1 MKRSKAWKFGSTLLI
16 FFLLAAFSAGCWGR
30 QELEN
35 QSLVTVLGV
44 DNGAGKRLRLTAR
57 IAIPRAAAGGPGG
70 SGSTGPLGGLPI
82 TAEGEDMLDAVDAIQ
97 QITGRDV
104 TMAHLTVLVVGEA
117 FARTDVGPVVDVFS
131 RMLQFRPNTLIVTCR
146 EKAEDFVK
154 QFTPGEETEPSVMIT
169 KLIESTHTAL
179 GGTPF
184 VTMQDF
190 LSAYNTVDSDPWTPY
205 MTLASAAAQDDSK
218 EGSTGDMPGPETKGE
233 VDKPVSEAVGGD
245 EDKGDGK
252 TESPKVVRVL
262 GSAVYAKV
270 GDHQRMVGTLDFHE
284 TMAANLLA
292 GDFSNTVLEMAFPE
306 SHEEVSLRFRHAST
320 RRKVRVEGNA
330 TFVTWVIR
338 IAATIDEITVHATL
352 EPLGAEF
359 ERDVVATAQEEL
371 GALLA
376 RSMGK
381 LQELRSDPIKLG
393 RSVHMKFATYPEWE
407 QFYWPDRFPEVK
419 YEFDI
424 TIHILNT
431 GFVYRHPYPR

>member
-154 QFTPGEETEPSVMIT
+154 QFTPGEETEPSVMIR

-218 EGSTGDMPGPETKGE
+218 EGSTGDMPGPEAKGE

-262 GSAVYAKV
+262 GSAVTPKSATINV
-270 GDHQRMVGTLDFHE
+270 WWEPWISTRPWPRT
-284 TMAANLLA
+284 
-292 GDFSNTVLEMAFPE
+292 
-306 SHEEVSLRFRHAST
+306 SLRGISAT
-320 RRKVRVEGNA
+320 RSWKWRFQRATRKCPYGFD
-330 TFVTWVIR
+330 T
-338 IAATIDEITVHATL
+338 
-352 EPLGAEF
+352 PQLGE
-359 ERDVVATAQEEL
+359 
-371 GALLA
+371 
-376 RSMGK
+376 
-381 LQELRSDPIKLG
+381 
-393 RSVHMKFATYPEWE
+393 RSVWKATP
-407 QFYWPDRFPEVK
+407 
-419 YEFDI
+419 
-424 TIHILNT
+424 HLSL
-431 GFVYRHPYPR
+431 GSSA